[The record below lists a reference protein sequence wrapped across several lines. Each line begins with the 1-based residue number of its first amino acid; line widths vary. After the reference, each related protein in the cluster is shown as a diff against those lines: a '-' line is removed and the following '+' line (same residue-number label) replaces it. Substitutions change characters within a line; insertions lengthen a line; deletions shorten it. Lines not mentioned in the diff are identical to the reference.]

1 MHVDVQLLPC
11 APEPASLSTR
21 SVVVFDILRATSS
34 IVHAFANGAKEFIPV
49 GTVEEAFQMKKAF
62 LPETTLLGGEKDTQ
76 RIEGFDLT
84 NSPREYAAE
93 RVKGKRVILRTTNG
107 SQAFRLVSAGKEIMV
122 GSFFNIG
129 ATADRCT
136 RLGLDVLAFPS
147 GDEGV
152 LSLEDTV
159 CSGMLIDRIVQKA
172 KGPVSMTD
180 ASQAALI
187 LFKRFEANLVEAFH
201 LSHHGNKLIRL
212 GLADDLPY
220 CAQVDLFPLV
230 PVFREGVIRMDWNAE

>member
-1 MHVDVQLLPC
+1 MHVDVQLLPY
-11 APEPASLSTR
+11 APEPASLFTR

-49 GTVEEAFQMKKAF
+49 GTVEEAFEMKKAF
-62 LPETTLLGGEKDTQ
+62 PSGTTLLGGEKDTR

-84 NSPREYAAE
+84 NSPREYTVE

-107 SQAFRLVSAGKEIMV
+107 SQAFRLVSAGKEIMA

-129 ATADRCT
+129 AIAERCVQ
-136 RLGLDVLAFPS
+136 LGLDVLAFPS

-159 CSGMLIDRIVQKA
+159 CSGMLVDLLHDQA
-172 KGPVSMTD
+172 TNSVSLTD
-180 ASQAALI
+180 ASQAARI
-187 LFKRFEANLVEAFH
+187 LYKRFEANLVEAFR
-201 LSHHGNKLIRL
+201 LSRHGNKLIRL
-212 GLADDLPY
+212 GLMDDLPY
-220 CAQVDLFPLV
+220 CARVDLFPLV
-230 PVFREGVIRMDWNAE
+230 PVFREGVIRTDWKEG